1 MRPGAVVV
9 EEAEVVV
16 VALCSNAGSGR
27 VERKPRNLFPSV
39 MAWREVSVPIHRGHF
54 HPFTLQCIKYQVS
67 HPRSYC
73 HPFAIQTAAGVS
85 ICLENLIFSCPTFWP
100 D

>member
-1 MRPGAVVV
+1 MCKIKAAVRLGAVVV
-9 EEAEVVV
+9 GVVEVVV

-54 HPFTLQCIKYQVS
+54 HPFTLQGIKYQVS
-67 HPRSYC
+67 HHRSYC
-73 HPFAIQTAAGVS
+73 HPFAIQTAGHEVQS
-85 ICLENLIFSCPTFWP
+85 RHHLVW
-100 D
+100 